1 MRNLENCFKGLADPN
16 RLRIMNLLLHGE
28 RCVCDLQRVLDT
40 PQPNVSRHLAYLKHA
55 GLVLDRRDGFRIFY
69 RVVERQDSFL
79 APFFDL
85 LRTAFARDKTLRSDL
100 RKLQQAVQ
108 AGDCT
113 AVPENA
119 AMIGRSATYHEEL
132 ESI

>member
-1 MRNLENCFKGLADPN
+1 MKELENCFKGLADPN

-55 GLVLDRRDGFRIFY
+55 GLLLDRRDGLRIFY
-69 RVVERQDSFL
+69 RVVTPDDGFRK
-79 APFFDL
+79 PFYDL
-85 LRTAFARDKTLRSDL
+85 LRMAFASDKTLRADL
-100 RKLQQAVQ
+100 RKLQQAVK

-113 AVPENA
+113 AVPEHFE
-119 AMIGRSATYHEEL
+119 ATTEGTEIHP
-132 ESI
+132 